1 MFISILNILKMFKVD
16 YVSFYTRILLY
27 GSCVETFSWCVYASR
42 YDLNVYLD
50 LGEKGCKNKKK
61 LLKFITNTLT
71 NTSII

>member
-16 YVSFYTRILLY
+16 YVGFYTRRCVRFLY
-27 GSCVETFSWCVYASR
+27 RNFTVECVYASR

-50 LGEKGCKNKKK
+50 LGEKGRKNKKK

-71 NTSII
+71 NTLII